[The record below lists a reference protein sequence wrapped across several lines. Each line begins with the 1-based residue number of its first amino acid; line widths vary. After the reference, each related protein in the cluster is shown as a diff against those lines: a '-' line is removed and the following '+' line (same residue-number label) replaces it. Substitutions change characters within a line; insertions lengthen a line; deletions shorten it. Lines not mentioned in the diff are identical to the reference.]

1 MNNQDNIDCKNDVD
15 CQDNIDVQEHKTI
28 NIVGTNNRYMM
39 KKVIRE
45 KKAEP
50 KKREASKE
58 WTFSDEYFNYNKQ
71 MKMINDISA
80 NILDDNV
87 IKIIIQQINKK
98 ISSYKQQ
105 DILKKIL
112 DTEQFIDFNCVI
124 NKMIECEL
132 KCRYC
137 LREMNVLY
145 DISREMSQWSV
156 DRVDN
161 NLGHNIGN
169 FHLACLDCN
178 LKRRRRTDEKFL
190 FTKQLNI
197 IKQDT
202 QDTQDIKDI

>member
-1 MNNQDNIDCKNDVD
+1 MDNQDNQNDVD
-15 CQDNIDVQEHKTI
+15 CQDNIDIQEHKTI

-112 DTEQFIDFNCVI
+112 DTEQFIDFNC
-124 NKMIECEL
+124 
-132 KCRYC
+132 
-137 LREMNVLY
+137 EMSVLY
-145 DISREMSQWSV
+145 DITREMKQWSV
-156 DRVDN
+156 DRIN
-161 NLGHNIGN
+161 NDKGHNKNN
-169 FHLACLDCN
+169 FHLACLECN
-178 LKRRRRTDEKFL
+178 LKRRRKTDEKFL
-190 FTKQLNI
+190 FTKQLKL
-197 IKQDT
+197 IKQD
-202 QDTQDIKDI
+202 I

>member
-1 MNNQDNIDCKNDVD
+1 MDNNIDCKNDVD
-15 CQDNIDVQEHKTI
+15 CQNNIDIQEHKTI

-112 DTEQFIDFNCVI
+112 NTEQFIDFNCVI

-137 LREMNVLY
+137 ICEMSVLY
-145 DISREMSQWSV
+145 DITREMKQWSV
-156 DRVDN
+156 DRIDN
-161 NLGHNIGN
+161 DKGHNKDN
-169 FHLACLDCN
+169 FHLACLECN
-178 LKRRRRTDEKFL
+178 LKRRRKTDEKFL
-190 FTKQLNI
+190 FTKQLKL
-197 IKQDT
+197 IKQY
-202 QDTQDIKDI
+202 